1 MKEIFNEINILP
13 EYYKEYY
20 IIINNKIDNNLFK
33 INKNLNHKL
42 FNKWEYG
49 LHVYEFLEQ
58 KNLLF
63 S

>member
-42 FNKWEYG
+42 FNK
-49 LHVYEFLEQ
+49 
-58 KNLLF
+58 
-63 S
+63 